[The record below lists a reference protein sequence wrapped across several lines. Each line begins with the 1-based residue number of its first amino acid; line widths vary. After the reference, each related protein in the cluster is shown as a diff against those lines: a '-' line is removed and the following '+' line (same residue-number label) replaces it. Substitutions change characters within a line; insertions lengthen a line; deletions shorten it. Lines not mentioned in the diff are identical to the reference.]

1 MEFIKVLVSST
12 NILSKVEQAVY
23 NCKTFST
30 GRQALIDLTE
40 VSQPTVS
47 TNQTRTGLKKLY
59 SELSPQQ
66 MLDLINNGGQ
76 EHLQKERYSKPF
88 NHR

>member
-30 GRQALIDLTE
+30 GRQALIDLT

-47 TNQTRTGLKKLY
+47 TNQTRTGLKQLY